1 MRRSSLHPTP
11 SRLLGPRALAVLSC
25 ALALLAAQP
34 ILASTPRSGAT
45 PTIEVAET
53 APVAVV
59 PASSRSE
66 SGSTKKNRPTVQP
79 TLFSSAHRLHILAT
93 VEILHRLLVAELR
106 PTERQVVSAFLFEPQ
121 TLVSL
126 EQPLLT
132 LRHCAAVPPAGLSR
146 DRAFAIEHCLL
157 APPVL

>member
-1 MRRSSLHPTP
+1 MRRNSLQATP
-11 SRLLGPRALAVLSC
+11 SRLLGPRALAVFSC

-34 ILASTPRSGAT
+34 LVASTSRSSAT
-45 PTIEVAET
+45 PSIEVAET
-53 APVAVV
+53 GPAAIA
-59 PASSRSE
+59 PASSRAE
-66 SGSTKKNRPTVQP
+66 SSSTKKNRPTVQP
-79 TLFSSAHRLHILAT
+79 TLFSSTHRLHILAT
-93 VEILHRLLVAELR
+93 VEILHRLLIAELR

-132 LRHCAAVPPAGLSR
+132 LRQRAAAPPVGLSR

>member
-1 MRRSSLHPTP
+1 MRRNSLEATP

-34 ILASTPRSGAT
+34 LLASTPRSGAT

-53 APVAVV
+53 APASIAPV
-59 PASSRSE
+59 SSRAE
-66 SGSTKKNRPTVQP
+66 SGSTKKNRLTVQP

-93 VEILHRLLVAELR
+93 VEILHRLLLAEIR

-132 LRHCAAVPPAGLSR
+132 LRYRAAVSPAGLSR
-146 DRAFAIEHCLL
+146 DCAFAIEHCLL